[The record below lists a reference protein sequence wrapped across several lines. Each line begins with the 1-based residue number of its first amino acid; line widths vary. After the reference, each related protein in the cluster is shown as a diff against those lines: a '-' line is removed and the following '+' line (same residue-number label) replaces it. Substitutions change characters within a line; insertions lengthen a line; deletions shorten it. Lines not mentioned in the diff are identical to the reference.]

1 VITALVL
8 AATPSPTGTGGGQ
21 TPLDADLVTPGLWG
35 FLLLFFLAIAV
46 YFLGR
51 SMARRVRGVNQRARL
66 EEEAQAEREAAEAAA
81 RRAGERGPGGEPP
94 AQG

>member
-1 VITALVL
+1 MTTALVL
-8 AATPSPTGTGGGQ
+8 AATPSPTATGQ
-21 TPLDADLVTPGLWG
+21 TPLDADLVTPGLAG
-35 FLLLFFLAIAV
+35 FLILFFLAVAV

-81 RRAGERGPGGEPP
+81 ARRTEERGPGGEPP